1 MASDDLFD
9 LRGSKCPLPIVK
21 LNLRSRTLAPGQ
33 GLAFLADDPAFPLD
47 VEAWARRTGHELAW
61 DVATSAACHKGTIRR
76 VA

>member
-1 MASDDLFD
+1 
-9 LRGSKCPLPIVK
+9 
-21 LNLRSRTLAPGQ
+21 
-33 GLAFLADDPAFPLD
+33 